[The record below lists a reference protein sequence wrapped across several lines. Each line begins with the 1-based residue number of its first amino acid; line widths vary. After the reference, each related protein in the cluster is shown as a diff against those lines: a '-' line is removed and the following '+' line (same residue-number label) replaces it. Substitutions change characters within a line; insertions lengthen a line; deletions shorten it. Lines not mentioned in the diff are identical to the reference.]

1 MISKIKIK
9 GQNKLF
15 ENTSLQ
21 FTPIGMM
28 IRVSLNIEPKLI
40 KYLSPNNIEQGEK
53 KWVYC
58 LKKHIESKYINN
70 VNFEKIQETLLNRCM
85 INIREAKKK
94 MLEKEI
100 KTLKKK

>member
-9 GQNKLF
+9 GQNNLF
-15 ENTSLQ
+15 ENTSIQ

-58 LKKHIESKYINN
+58 LKKHIESKYVND
-70 VNFEKIQETLLNRCM
+70 VNFQNIQKELLRRCM
-85 INIREAKKK
+85 ISVREAKQKQ
-94 MLEKEI
+94 LQNEI
-100 KTLKKK
+100 LILKN